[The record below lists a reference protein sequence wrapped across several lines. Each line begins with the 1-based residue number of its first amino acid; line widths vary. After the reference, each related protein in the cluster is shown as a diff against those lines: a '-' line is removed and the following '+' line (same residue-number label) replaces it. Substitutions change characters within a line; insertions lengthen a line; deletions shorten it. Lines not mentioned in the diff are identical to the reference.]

1 MTYFTRGATLADFV
15 EVARDQGLDPFRLA
29 LAAGLSAAHL
39 TDPDL
44 QVPAETFGRLL
55 EMAAERGA
63 VEDFGLRVAERW
75 NLATLGVVGQVVREQ
90 PSARKA
96 LEALVHYIWVQNET
110 LSMTLEDGGGVVVV
124 RLGALSGGRRRG
136 RQGTEFLLSCL
147 VRVIRGLMGAT
158 WTPLETHL
166 GHAAPTSLVLHR
178 RALGPSLV
186 FESSFEGLVCGAAD
200 LERALP
206 RADPG
211 MARRLEAYVE
221 DLAARQGRRL
231 ADEVRDLVVARLP
244 GGDCTV
250 ARLAAQLRID
260 RRTIHRRLAVEGT
273 SFTQILDAARRS
285 LAAAHLE
292 RSGRRLDLVAEQ
304 LGFSSLSAFS
314 RWHRLTFSE
323 TASARRARTWPPRPH
338 LQDGIPR

>member
-1 MTYFTRGATLADFV
+1 MTYFTRDATLTVFV

-29 LAAGLSAAHL
+29 AAAGLSPAHL

-44 QVPAETFGRLL
+44 HVPAETFSALL
-55 EMAAERGA
+55 ELAAERGGI
-63 VEDFGLRVAERW
+63 EDFGLKVAERW

-96 LEALVHYIWVQNET
+96 LEALVHYIWVQNEA
-110 LSMTLEDGGGVVVV
+110 LSMALEDAGGLVVV
-124 RLGALSGGRRRG
+124 RLGSLAGGHRRG
-136 RQGTEFLLSCL
+136 RQTTEFLLSGL
-147 VRVIRGLMGAT
+147 VRVLRSFMGVD
-158 WTPLETHL
+158 WSPQETHL
-166 GHAAPTSLVLHR
+166 GHAPPASLVLHR
-178 RALGPSLV
+178 RALGRGLV
-186 FESSFEGLVCGAAD
+186 FDSGFEGLVCDAAD

-206 RADPG
+206 RTDPG

-250 ARLAAQLRID
+250 ARLAVQLHID
-260 RRTIHRRLAVEGT
+260 RRTVCRRLAAEGT
-273 SFTQILDAARRS
+273 SFTQILDQARRT

-323 TASARRARTWPPRPH
+323 TASARRARTWPTRPH
-338 LQDGIPR
+338 LQNGTPG